1 MNDTIFAP
9 QFNTTTLLRQCLEA
23 LDRNHWLV
31 ENMLLMP
38 KHEAWLKRDVTVSRA
53 SGTTR
58 IEGAGL
64 DERAVGRL
72 LRDGR
77 RSRDQDEQD
86 NINASRAYEFVD
98 YLSDETDIP
107 LDEFVIRQLNRE
119 FMYAAPET
127 LTPGIYRKGQNT
139 VGGYAPPNQGDVPGL
154 MRAFGLWLRSEDGTD
169 RVLKSGIAHI
179 HLVAIHP
186 FWDGN
191 GRTARALS
199 TLVLQ
204 RSPYHFRRLL
214 SLEADL
220 YHARDLYFSTLERTL
235 GPAFSEPYDVTGW
248 LEFYTGL
255 MLESSQKLINRL
267 TDWHRLT
274 APVLNTLERH
284 GLKPRQADGL
294 LYAVRAGSITRAEY
308 MEVTGVLPI
317 TASRDLAQLTELGLL
332 AAVGRGRARY
342 YLPVKQQPGDPD
354 PQQEPLP
361 GLG

>member
-1 MNDTIFAP
+1 MNDTIFIP
-9 QFNTTTLLRQCLEA
+9 QFSITPLLEQRLEA
-23 LDRNHWLV
+23 LDHNHWLV

-53 SGTTR
+53 AGTTR
-58 IEGAGL
+58 IEGANL
-64 DERAVGRL
+64 DERAVGKL

-107 LDEFVIRQLNRE
+107 LDEFVVRQLNRE

-127 LTPGIYRKGQNT
+127 LTPGVYRRGQNT
-139 VGGYAPPNQGDVPGL
+139 VGNYSPPNQGDVPGL
-154 MRAFGLWLRSEDGTD
+154 MRAFGLWLRSGDGTD
-169 RVLKSGIAHI
+169 LILKSGIAHI

-204 RSPYHFRRLL
+204 RSLHHFRRLL
-214 SLEADL
+214 SLESDL
-220 YHARDLYFSTLERTL
+220 YHARNLYFSALERTL
-235 GPAFSEPYDVTGW
+235 GSTFSEGYDMTGW
-248 LEFYTGL
+248 LEFFTGL
-255 MLESSQKLINRL
+255 MLESSQGLINHL

-274 APVLNTLERH
+274 APVLNALEDNA
-284 GLKPRQADGL
+284 LKPREADGL
-294 LYAVRAGSITRAEY
+294 LYAVRTGSITRSEY
-308 MEVTGVLPI
+308 MQVTGAIPI
-317 TASRDLAQLTELGLL
+317 TASRDLAHLTGLGLL
-332 AAVGRGRARY
+332 VAVGRGRARH
-342 YLPVKQQPGDPD
+342 YLPVKLQQGESDPK
-354 PQQEPLP
+354 QGPLP

>member
-1 MNDTIFAP
+1 MNDTIFSP
-9 QFNTTTLLRQCLEA
+9 QFNITPILEQRLQA
-23 LDRNHWLV
+23 LGRNHWLV
-31 ENMLLMP
+31 DNMLLMP

-58 IEGAGL
+58 IEGANL
-64 DERAVGRL
+64 DERAVGKL
-72 LRDGR
+72 LRGGQ

-107 LDEFVIRQLNRE
+107 LDEFAIRQLNRE

-139 VGGYAPPNQGDVPGL
+139 VGGYTPPNQGDVPGL
-154 MRAFGLWLRSEDGTD
+154 MRAFGLWLRADEGADLI
-169 RVLKSGIAHI
+169 LKSGIAHI

-204 RSPYHFRRLL
+204 RSPHHFRRLL

-220 YHARDLYFSTLERTL
+220 YRARDLYFSALQRSL
-235 GPAFSEPYDVTGW
+235 GPFFSNGYDMTGW

-255 MLESSQKLINRL
+255 MLESSQRLINHL
-267 TDWHRLT
+267 ADWHRLT
-274 APVLNTLERH
+274 APVLSALEDH
-284 GLKPRQADGL
+284 GLKSRQADGL
-294 LYAVRAGSITRAEY
+294 LYAVQAGSITRSEY
-308 MEVTGVLPI
+308 MEVTGALPI
-317 TASRDLAQLTELGLL
+317 TASRDLAHLTNLRLL
-332 AAVGRGRARY
+332 TPVGRGRARH
-342 YLPVKQQPGDPD
+342 YLPVKQQNEEATS
-354 PQQEPLP
+354 QQEPLP